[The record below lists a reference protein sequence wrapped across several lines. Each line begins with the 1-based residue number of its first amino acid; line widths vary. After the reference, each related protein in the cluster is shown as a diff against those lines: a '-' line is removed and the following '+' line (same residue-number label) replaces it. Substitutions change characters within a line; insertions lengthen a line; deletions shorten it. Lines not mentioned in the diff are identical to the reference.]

1 MTSDAM
7 DGVYERLAGALDTVP
22 NGFPRTASGVEVEL
36 LAALIPREA
45 AQVAAV
51 MAHRPLTV
59 AEIAQRAGLP
69 EAETARRLDALAAFD
84 AAERVEP
91 EQARCDSD
99 AEGDAGT
106 ERDEGAEHH
115 AGAGRAGAAGEPA
128 DGTAAPAWRLGPFWP
143 GIFDALVPTMSAEA
157 AALMERYMSEGGAAG
172 IMGADPPIGR
182 VLPAP
187 DAARADWIL
196 PYDDV
201 RRVIEQAAAVTV
213 SDCVCRLDRATL
225 GSPCR
230 YPVHVCMILH
240 DTAPEDGAGVIS
252 RQEALDLLAETDRL
266 GLVHVA
272 TNVGSG
278 WEFVCN
284 CCGCCCHFLRAL
296 TEWKVENAVVTNYEA
311 VVDLEACTGCGTCE
325 ERCQIAA
332 VTVVAGGKP
341 SDHSFAVVDAAHCIG
356 CGVCV
361 TGCPNEAVTLR
372 RLPEARVTTPP
383 ADPEAW
389 GAERLRKRHER

>member
-7 DGVYERLAGALDTVP
+7 DEVYARLAAALDTVP
-22 NGFPRTASGVEVEL
+22 NGYPRTASGVEVEL
-36 LAALIPREA
+36 LAALIPIES

-51 MAHRPLTV
+51 MGHRPLTV

-69 EAETARRLDALAAFD
+69 EAETTRRLDGLAAFD
-84 AAERVEP
+84 AAERIEAY
-91 EQARCDSD
+91 QTTRD
-99 AEGDAGT
+99 A
-106 ERDEGAEHH
+106 
-115 AGAGRAGAAGEPA
+115 AATSPV
-128 DGTAAPAWRLGPFWP
+128 WRLGPFWP

-157 AALMERYMSEGGAAG
+157 AALMERYMTEGGAAG

-213 SDCVCRLDRATL
+213 NDCVCRLERAKL
-225 GSPCR
+225 GHTCEFPT
-230 YPVHVCMILH
+230 HVCMILH
-240 DTAPEDGAGVIS
+240 DTVPEDGAGVIS
-252 RQEALDLLAETDRL
+252 QEEALDLLAETDRL

-272 TNVGSG
+272 TNIGSG

-284 CCGCCCHFLRAL
+284 CCGCCCHFLRSL
-296 TEWKVENAVVTNYEA
+296 TEWRVENAVVSNYEA

-325 ERCQIAA
+325 ERCQIDAIGVAA
-332 VTVVAGGKP
+332 RGEPG
-341 SDHSFAVVDAAHCIG
+341 DQCFAVVDAERCIG

-361 TGCPNEAVTLR
+361 TGCPSEAVTLR
-372 RLPEARVTTPP
+372 RLPEARVTAPP

-389 GAERLRKRHER
+389 GAERLRNR

>member
-1 MTSDAM
+1 MTSDAT
-7 DGVYERLAGALDTVP
+7 DEVYALLATALDTVP
-22 NGFPRTASGVEVEL
+22 NGYPRTASGVEVEL
-36 LAALIPREA
+36 LAALIPIES

-51 MAHRPLTV
+51 MGHRPLTV

-69 EAETARRLDALAAFD
+69 EAETARRLDGLATFD
-84 AAERVEP
+84 AAERIEADRAP
-91 EQARCDSD
+91 RD
-99 AEGDAGT
+99 ALTEGDAGAQ
-106 ERDEGAEHH
+106 RDTSAAGN
-115 AGAGRAGAAGEPA
+115 AGAKGDVVAPAAGAAA
-128 DGTAAPAWRLGPFWP
+128 SSWQLGPFWP

-157 AALMERYMSEGGAAG
+157 AALMERYMAEGGAAG

-182 VLPAP
+182 VLPAS

-201 RRVIEQAAAVTV
+201 RRVIEQTAAVTV
-213 SDCVCRLDRATL
+213 NDCVCRLDRAKL
-225 GSPCR
+225 GHACEFPT
-230 YPVHVCMILH
+230 HVCMILH
-240 DTAPEDGAGVIS
+240 DTVPEDGAGVIS

-284 CCGCCCHFLRAL
+284 CCGCCCHFLRSL
-296 TEWKVENAVVTNYEA
+296 TEWRVENAVVSNYEA
-311 VVDLEACTGCGTCE
+311 IVDLEACTGCGTCE
-325 ERCQIAA
+325 ERCQIDAIG
-332 VTVVAGGKP
+332 VVARGEP
-341 SDHSFAVVDAAHCIG
+341 HDHTFAVVNVERCIG

-372 RLPEARVTTPP
+372 RLPEARVTVPP

-389 GAERLRKRHER
+389 GRERLRRREH